1 MTPASTSPAS
11 APRPGPRNRPWMI
24 SISTVWTRAAITTQP
39 IGKRERGASTRPAA
53 QTVRANTTTWAI
65 LFGQGEHDH
74 VGDLVC
80 SRDAGT
86 GDAGDARQVEPQ
98 VEHQG
103 DAQHEQP
110 QGHGSPRMSDL
121 IREAGQESS
130 DGVHGGYCSSTRLC
144 TRGGGA
150 VRDRSAGGSV
160 RGIS

>member
-1 MTPASTSPAS
+1 
-11 APRPGPRNRPWMI
+11 
-24 SISTVWTRAAITTQP
+24 
-39 IGKRERGASTRPAA
+39 
-53 QTVRANTTTWAI
+53 
-65 LFGQGEHDH
+65 
-74 VGDLVC
+74 
-80 SRDAGT
+80 

-160 RGIS
+160 RGISWVAPTRCREQPCPPPPIRPVWTPTATIRPPRRARPPCWTVSCRSANSSPTTVTTTVSPTTSART